1 VLSYSILKLELPY
14 SDKLPIEKLSV
25 CFSDTTNAYKFYWF
39 LSILDHL
46 LENGNPNIAFKD
58 IAIRMIANAWYP
70 LDYFKLSFGKQDGF
84 KKIATSISNKIKV
97 DNLPNSPSL
106 FKQLNQK
113 LSASELDSIYKNVY
127 QLLRWVPF
135 RFIRPFFK
143 ESLIGLRDSQVNSR
157 IEELANS
164 KKNMNGCPYY
174 FGENEI
180 IIWDDWY
187 NYFQSHQ
194 VILRHFTK
202 WNLIKFLQK
211 NNPNVIGLSEKLEK
225 PSVRNMRQAKLYW
238 KTYLDQKQINCIY
251 TNLVLDYKSFSLD
264 HFLPWTFVA
273 HDQIWNLIPT
283 TKSVNSLKS
292 NWLPSLE
299 EYLSRFTE
307 LQFDVFKFHFLEK
320 NFQLLEDYSSLLGIP
335 IDKLNNFNASI
346 FEAELKQKVIP
357 LFETARN
364 LGFNYPFIYRK

>member
-1 VLSYSILKLELPY
+1 MELPY
-14 SDKLPIEKLSV
+14 SNKLPIEKLSV

-46 LENGNPNIAFKD
+46 LENRNLIIPIKE

-70 LDYFKLSFGKQDGF
+70 LDYYKLSFGKQDGF
-84 KKIATSISNKIKV
+84 KKIAISISNKIEV

-106 FKQLNQK
+106 FEQLHQK
-113 LSASELDSIYKNVY
+113 LSINELDIIHTDVY

-143 ESLIGLRDSQVNSR
+143 DELKGLRDSQVNNR
-157 IEELANS
+157 IIDLANS
-164 KKNMNGCPYY
+164 NKNGNLCPYH

-180 IIWDDWY
+180 IITNEWN
-187 NYFQSHQ
+187 NYFQSNQ
-194 VILRHFTK
+194 VVLRHFIK
-202 WNLIKFLQK
+202 WNLIRFLQK

-225 PSVRNMRQAKLYW
+225 PFVRDMKQAKLFW
-238 KTYLDQKQINCIY
+238 KIYLDQKQTKCIY
-251 TNLVLDYKSFSLD
+251 SNVILNSKSFSLD

-283 TKSVNSLKS
+283 TKSINSMKS

-299 EYLSRFTE
+299 IYLNRFSF
-307 LQFDVFKFHFLEK
+307 LQFDAFKFHYSNK
-320 NFQLLEDYSSLLGIP
+320 NYNLLEDYSSLLGFSSE
-335 IDKLNNFNASI
+335 DLNKYESSEFKMQ
-346 FEAELKQKVIP
+346 LKQRVVP
-357 LFETARN
+357 LFETAKN
-364 LGFNYPFIYRK
+364 LGFTYPFVYKK